1 VSCVRRR
8 RRHQPSPGHL
18 QRPRRRQRP
27 ADAGGPRS
35 PARLLAGRK
44 GARLR
49 SVDGAGPRGRRRVR
63 CKRGRQRPA
72 HRFLAPSR
80 LALLV
85 ARRGGLITFARFL
98 GRAVRVVRPDGSGEH
113 VVDALRGRRVVW
125 SAPLW
130 SPSGQLVAFTE
141 GPLDSGGLRFK
152 SSIVVA
158 RRDGDGRRVV
168 VRRFARSRIQPPAWR
183 RRSPCRP
190 LDALRVRRAD
200 SESLASRCHRSPRA
214 RGRVCRPARAGF
226 AARSRRS
233 GGAGPAAR
241 PRSPRRRAV
250 PTNAIPGNRCT
261 AAR

>member
-1 VSCVRRR
+1 MLVAHAAQPAYSPDGKELAYVAWTGPARGGEGVFVANADGSDPRTVSSR
-8 RRHQPSPGHL
+8 QADSPSWSPV
-18 QRPRRRQRP
+18 
-27 ADAGGPRS
+27 GGVSSRS
-35 PARLLAGRK
+35 PVSSAELSASCG
-44 GARLR
+44 
-49 SVDGAGPRGRRRVR
+49 
-63 CKRGRQRPA
+63 
-72 HRFLAPSR
+72 
-80 LALLV
+80 
-85 ARRGGLITFARFL
+85 
-98 GRAVRVVRPDGSGEH
+98 PDGSGEH